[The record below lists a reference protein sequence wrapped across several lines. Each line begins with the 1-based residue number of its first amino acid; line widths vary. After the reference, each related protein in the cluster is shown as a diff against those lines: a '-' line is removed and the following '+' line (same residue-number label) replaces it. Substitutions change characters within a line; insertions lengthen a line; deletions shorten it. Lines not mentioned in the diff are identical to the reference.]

1 MKTTAT
7 TVKGQATRTQ
17 EAALKALGFASETR
31 GGNPK
36 FSTNGKSEGGR
47 LYTRVVTYIWRLDGA
62 AITAAD
68 KRTIRAAL

>member
-7 TVKGQATRTQ
+7 TVKGQTTRAQ

-31 GGNPK
+31 GGDPK

-47 LYTRVVTYIWRLDGA
+47 LYTSVVTHIWRLDGK

>member
-7 TVKGQATRTQ
+7 TVKGRTTRAQ
-17 EAALKALGFASETR
+17 EAALKALGFTAETR

-36 FSTNGKSEGGR
+36 FSTWRKSEGGR
-47 LYTRVVTYIWRLDGA
+47 LYTRVRTYIWRIDGA

-68 KRTIRAAL
+68 KRTIAAAL

>member
-7 TVKGQATRTQ
+7 TVKGRTTRAQ

-31 GGNPK
+31 GGDPK
-36 FSTNGKSEGGR
+36 FSTNGKSDGGR
-47 LYTRVVTYIWRLDGA
+47 LYTRVRTYIWRLDGA

-68 KRTIRAAL
+68 KRTIAAAL